1 MDIIKAKKLALS
13 KMKEHGLLK
22 KGWEFKYDYAKTRL
36 GVCKI
41 TKVEKVIGL
50 SKYWVKGLEYDE
62 VLDTILHEIA
72 HALTPGE
79 GHKQPWKDMCVK
91 IGAKP
96 NRLAD
101 VVKPVKEVKQLEY
114 NYKKDKKYRIPKVEY
129 VFECKG
135 CGTSGVRYRIN
146 QKAIY
151 ACTECGKCVEHTK
164 FKAGTKKILKIS

>member
-1 MDIIKAKKLALS
+1 MEISKAKKLALS
-13 KMKEHGLLK
+13 KMKEHGLIK
-22 KGWEFKYDYAKTRL
+22 KGWEFRYDYAKTRL

-41 TKVEKVIGL
+41 SKLEKVIGL
-50 SKYWVKGLEYDE
+50 SKYWVKGLDEAE

-79 GHKQPWKDMCVK
+79 GHKQAWKDMCIK

-114 NYKKDKKYRIPKVEY
+114 NYKKEKKYRKPKVEY
-129 VFECKG
+129 IFECTG
-135 CGTSGVRYRIN
+135 CGVSSVRHRIK
-146 QKAIY
+146 QSSTYSCGLCGSKAN
-151 ACTECGKCVEHTK
+151 VTK
-164 FKAGTKKILKIS
+164 FKAGTKKIIK